1 MGSSPR
7 GSFSKTKL
15 AYSNFSSFSQ
25 VSQVKDLDMLLMHNQ
40 KFAVEIAGNVSS
52 KKRRDIVAKA
62 ETLGLRLTNKFA
74 RVQNAES

>member
-1 MGSSPR
+1 
-7 GSFSKTKL
+7 
-15 AYSNFSSFSQ
+15 
-25 VSQVKDLDMLLMHNQ
+25 MLLMHNQ